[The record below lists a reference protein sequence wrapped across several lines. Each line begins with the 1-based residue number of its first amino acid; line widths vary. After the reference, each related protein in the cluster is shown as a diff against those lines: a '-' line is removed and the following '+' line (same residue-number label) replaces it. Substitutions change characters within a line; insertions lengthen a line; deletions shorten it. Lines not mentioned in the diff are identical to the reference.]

1 MGDRVSVV
9 GVEICTAMGSK
20 PTWPLTSVIS
30 LFRHMVKSAT
40 AWANT
45 FEEMALDNAMT
56 TFHSWFK
63 QRKLE
68 PIHVDIG
75 GSCGIFAPL
84 AAQCATTVKHA
95 TTQLPTNESDAWSLF
110 RPYADDDNRLAME
123 WR

>member
-63 QRKLE
+63 KRKLE
-68 PIHVDIG
+68 PIHTWTLVEVAG
-75 GSCGIFAPL
+75 YSPRLLHSAP
-84 AAQCATTVKHA
+84 
-95 TTQLPTNESDAWSLF
+95 P
-110 RPYADDDNRLAME
+110 P
-123 WR
+123 